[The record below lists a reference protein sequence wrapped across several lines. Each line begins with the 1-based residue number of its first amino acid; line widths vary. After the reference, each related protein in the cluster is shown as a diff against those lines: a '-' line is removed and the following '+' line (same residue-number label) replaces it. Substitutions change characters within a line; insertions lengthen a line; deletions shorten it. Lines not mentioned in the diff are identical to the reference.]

1 MSRPV
6 SAPSHT
12 ILACL
17 IFAAGAILALYTL
30 CTLSDD
36 LHKLDRKTADLATL
50 KRLAAD
56 NHACRQT
63 LAPFEALA
71 TKSPPSLTEL
81 AAKALPGITPAIRQR
96 ESQAAANGW
105 LVRRSE
111 VKFDAAPVVLGNF
124 LAAAEAARP
133 PWRLVEFDL
142 VAGVPAPDT
151 VRATLLFEA
160 LEKK

>member
-1 MSRPV
+1 MSRP
-6 SAPSHT
+6 AARQ
-12 ILACL
+12 IRQGLAL
-17 IFAAGAILALYTL
+17 AVLAAGVALALYSL
-30 CTLSDD
+30 GALSDD
-36 LHKLDRKTADLATL
+36 LRKLDRKTADLATL

-56 NHACRQT
+56 WRSSQQA

-71 TKSPPSLTEL
+71 TQQPPSLTEL
-81 AAKALPGITPAIRQR
+81 AAKTLPGITPNIRQR

-105 LVRRSE
+105 LARRME
-111 VKFDAAPVVLGNF
+111 LKFDAPSAVLGNF

-142 VAGVPAPDT
+142 VAGVPTPDT
-151 VRATLLFEA
+151 VRATFLLEA

>member
-1 MSRPV
+1 MSRPA
-6 SAPSHT
+6 SAPSLT
-12 ILACL
+12 IIALAV
-17 IFAAGAILALYTL
+17 FAAGAALALYTL
-30 CTLSDD
+30 FTLSDD
-36 LHKLDRKTADLATL
+36 IHKLNRKTADLATL
-50 KRLAAD
+50 KRLTAD
-56 NHACRQT
+56 DRISRQT

-81 AAKALPGITPAIRQR
+81 ATKSLSGITPTIRQR

-105 LVRRSE
+105 QVRRSE
-111 VKFDAAPVVLGNF
+111 VKFDAPPVVLGRF
-124 LAAAEAARP
+124 LAAAEATRP

>member
-1 MSRPV
+1 MSRA
-6 SAPSHT
+6 SNIQLWNGAA
-12 ILACL
+12 LAV
-17 IFAAGAILALYTL
+17 FAAGAVLAAYTFSA
-30 CTLSDD
+30 LSSD
-36 LHKLDRKTADLATL
+36 LRKLERKTADLATL

-56 NHACRQT
+56 DRTSRQA

-71 TKSPPSLTEL
+71 TKQPPSLTEL

-105 LVRRSE
+105 QARRAE
-111 VKFDAAPVVLGNF
+111 MKCDAPPALIGNF

-133 PWRLVEFDL
+133 PWRLVEFDF
-142 VAGVPAPDT
+142 VTGVTTPDT
-151 VRATLLFEA
+151 VRATLVFEA

>member
-1 MSRPV
+1 MSRPA
-6 SAPSHT
+6 SMQ
-12 ILACL
+12 IRQGLAL
-17 IFAAGAILALYTL
+17 TVLAGGLVLALYTL
-30 CTLSDD
+30 STLSDA

-50 KRLAAD
+50 KRLAVDWHSSQQA
-56 NHACRQT
+56 

-71 TKSPPSLTEL
+71 TKQPPSLTEL
-81 AAKALPGITPAIRQR
+81 AAKTLPGITPNIRQR

-105 LVRRSE
+105 SVRRME
-111 VKFDAAPVVLGNF
+111 MKFDAPSAVLGNF

-142 VAGVPAPDT
+142 VAGVPAPDS
-151 VRATLLFEA
+151 VRATFLLEA